1 MNIDFVKLCGKHTPI
16 YEAYYKQMDPKGTGT
31 IEAMAAAKFL
41 KKSGLSDVV
50 LSRVWDLSDPN
61 GKGFLDKPGFFVALK
76 LVSLAQAGHV
86 YNMNNI
92 YMDTEKPPK
101 VGDIPKIMPPRVPAA
116 PVVTAAPGAAPTGD
130 WTIRVIDRLKYEQ
143 LFESLK
149 PVGGMLPGNKVK
161 GVLLDSKLPMD
172 TLGKIWDLADQDK
185 DGNLDK
191 HEFIVAMHLVYKT
204 LEKRTVPDVLPV
216 ELRKPGGV
224 PPPKP
229 APPAMPR
236 APSSDGFGDG
246 GFVANFPKDIG
257 PPAAIPI
264 PPPAI
269 QRVPPVG
276 GPATV
281 GPLISTDPLI
291 PIGAPPSV
299 TANADWV
306 VGTEEYK
313 RFEAM
318 FREADR
324 DKDGLVS
331 GLEVKNVFLQSGVP
345 QKMLAHIWALCDTNQ
360 SGKLTLEQFALAM
373 WMVERKQKG
382 IDPPQ
387 VLTANMVPPSMR
399 GIVSGVDVQAQEQ
412 KPTYTNPELEMI
424 SKEIEELAKE
434 RRALETEIAQKEAD
448 IRIKNGEVRSLQ
460 SELDTLS
467 ATLKQLE
474 NQRGEAQKRLDDLQA
489 QVNKIREQCQKQ
501 EETINEQEGE
511 LNNKRSE
518 LQKLKDE
525 ENSLQKEYDENNRE
539 LQKLTNHLQNT
550 QLQISSIRSMVT
562 QLMET
567 QRQMTDALLMCRAA
581 IDAENAEL
589 VSEYQLKIE
598 PDFDEARKQ
607 LEKEIEMP
615 KDDPFNDTNTTAMNN
630 KNNGFAT
637 NGFDIDP
644 FASSAAP
651 AVAKGG
657 FDDSFNTGFDAS
669 FDAFGSSSN
678 TGFGGDAFG
687 GSAFGSKPAEPVQ
700 DNFDSDPFA
709 SLHAPTGQGQI
720 LSPNTQTQAT
730 NLTASN
736 KSGPPPRPE
745 SPSPALPP
753 KKSKVPPPRPAPP
766 RPMQAPNRPTQ
777 PEGFGSAGG
786 FADFADFDTKAP
798 VIPPP
803 LPTISYKNVT
813 NSNKT
818 KTSNT
823 SLSSN
828 SSSSVTNLSLFENFT
843 LTPPT
848 PPSVSNS
855 KTQTSSL
862 TTTINTKTTTLT
874 TTTLGSNS
882 NLSKSM
888 DNSLAD
894 IFQKATSTATFTSKT
909 PTLDT
914 ENDIKSM
921 PNSTLASSSSASP
934 LPSAIESNTNS
945 NNHLTSRSRS
955 TTPKQLAASSTTN
968 VFDAFSNPKN
978 STTTTSNNNNPLPT
992 VDNYSTIKSVS
1003 SIISGPTEFND
1014 DPFKDYRYEDPF
1026 NIKDPFADDDEDF
1039 TTDPDK
1045 VFKDDISSD
1054 DDKNKTSTNN
1064 NTTQDSIQ
1072 TTSTYSSAASS
1083 NAFGTAKSNST
1094 LSSDF
1099 LNQFESF
1106 TLNTNPSPVPSH
1118 HSSSSSAFTG
1128 MGGMDNA
1135 NAGSKSKSNTPV
1147 PIGTNNNSTN
1157 LFDNFADFDA
1167 FSVKSNTSTME
1178 SNKKTKI
1185 TTNSNGKTTNSS
1197 IINKDAFFDA
1207 FNDNFE
1213 TNSNK
1218 SFDSNSNPKKPYAK
1232 SITSLDAFDDAFAAT
1247 ETKSS
1252 RQSPFDAFG
1261 GGSNV
1266 DGAFGGSGGGGGVG
1280 VGAKEHQI
1288 TAAAMFDAFN
1298 DNNFEDDFFKNSNL
1312 STNTALKETNLNKE
1326 KLQNKSPISF
1336 NQTIDNFAKF
1346 DAFPNDNFNNNSMLN
1361 NNQKFSLPPAPT
1373 TKKSFS
1379 SKSSSSSS
1387 SSSLPIKRTEN
1398 LLKVQNQTLLT
1409 AVSNTDK
1416 AAASLA
1422 ENGAKEKFLND
1433 YSKPETFDDDLQEAI
1448 KRSMID
1454 Q

>member
-489 QVNKIREQCQKQ
+489 QSMEYEKSLQSINLEIPQMRNQVNKIREQCQKQ

-786 FADFADFDTKAP
+786 FADFADFDTK
-798 VIPPP
+798 
-803 LPTISYKNVT
+803 
-813 NSNKT
+813 
-818 KTSNT
+818 
-823 SLSSN
+823 
-828 SSSSVTNLSLFENFT
+828 
-843 LTPPT
+843 
-848 PPSVSNS
+848 
-855 KTQTSSL
+855 
-862 TTTINTKTTTLT
+862 
-874 TTTLGSNS
+874 
-882 NLSKSM
+882 
-888 DNSLAD
+888 
-894 IFQKATSTATFTSKT
+894 
-909 PTLDT
+909 
-914 ENDIKSM
+914 
-921 PNSTLASSSSASP
+921 
-934 LPSAIESNTNS
+934 
-945 NNHLTSRSRS
+945 
-955 TTPKQLAASSTTN
+955 LAASSTTN